1 MEKDMCVILIKD
13 YDQAIP
19 SDELLL
25 ACYNSNP
32 HGLGVS
38 IHKPNATKI
47 DNRKGYM
54 TIAAMRE
61 LLTDL
66 RENHSDSFIAFH
78 FRFTTS
84 GSTSKGNCH
93 PFPLLSDTNNRHK
106 CKLTTELLKLEKFS
120 SKMCFMHNGVLGVGD
135 DVLDLSDTQLFVR
148 DVLPSLIDY
157 KDTKG
162 TQTIDEQKTSSNLE
176 EYACDSGSRFILMS
190 VSANNK
196 SNELSIAFAGS
207 WLLHEGYLVS
217 NTNFVSRLS
226 RPYRHDP
233 FSLFGRYG
241 YDEDLDYD
249 YDYDKDYE
257 DNYQLCL
264 YCAGEM
270 VRTNLDDVLACAD
283 CGMLGYN
290 NEYEV
295 GDTHKQAS
303 NWDK

>member
-1 MEKDMCVILIKD
+1 MCVILIKD

-93 PFPLLSDTNNRHK
+93 PFPLLSNTTDSNK
-106 CKLTTELLKLEKFS
+106 CNLTTELLKLEMFS
-120 SKMCFMHNGVLGVGD
+120 SNMSFMHNGVIGSGD

-148 DVLPSLIDY
+148 DVLPSLIVY
-157 KDTKG
+157 KDTHD
-162 TQTIDEQKTSSNLE
+162 IDKQKTNDNLE
-176 EYACDSGSRFILMS
+176 EYAGLSDSRFILMAANTSTKLS
-190 VSANNK
+190 V
-196 SNELSIAFAGS
+196 LFAGS
-207 WLLHEGYLVS
+207 WVIHEGYLVS
-217 NTNFVSRLS
+217 NTNFVNRKTYLHK
-226 RPYRHDP
+226 RNP
-233 FSLFGRYG
+233 FNLF
-241 YDEDLDYD
+241 DEDDYD
-249 YDYDKDYE
+249 YDYYDYV
-257 DNYQLCL
+257 YQTCA
-264 YCAGEM
+264 YCASEM
-270 VRTNLDDVLACAD
+270 VRTNLDDVLMCEY
-283 CGMLGYN
+283 CGMLDYN
-290 NEYEV
+290 SEYSIKRNI
-295 GDTHKQAS
+295 T
-303 NWDK
+303 